1 MTASI
6 FTNPFPDDNDSVDE
20 VPESTVKVTEPSPL
34 NDAVVQES
42 EPPQPPAPLVPKK
55 KGPTLKEI
63 TTNGFRRLV
72 NPLIMT

>member
-42 EPPQPPAPLVPKK
+42 ELPQPPAPPVPKK
-55 KGPTLKEI
+55 RG
-63 TTNGFRRLV
+63 
-72 NPLIMT
+72 

>member
-6 FTNPFPDDNDSVDE
+6 FTNPFPDGNDSVDE

-42 EPPQPPAPLVPKK
+42 ELPQPPAPPVPKK
-55 KGPTLKEI
+55 RGRPSKKSLLMASEG
-63 TTNGFRRLV
+63 
-72 NPLIMT
+72 